1 MSDASRGASDSCAQ
15 MPDATLARLI
25 MPAHCFYTDNFPP
38 PFCTHS
44 YKKYISPRKRLLFI
58 FR

>member
-1 MSDASRGASDSCAQ
+1 CDADASYQAY
-15 MPDATLARLI
+15 PLPTVFTPI
-25 MPAHCFYTDNFPP
+25 IFPP